1 MLSKGQPIE
10 MFSTEAERGCACN
23 LSFSAVR
30 IILLSCDDEIL
41 EKSCF
46 LLLLVSFKT
55 GSVMPACIDGVLTAT
70 DSS

>member
-46 LLLLVSFKT
+46 LLLLVLFKT
-55 GSVMPACIDGVLTAT
+55 GSVMPGCIDGVLTAT